1 MKITKSQLRQIIK
14 EEKQKL
20 LAEQSMDN
28 ADMTNA
34 DRTLGIYASTSLL
47 GRFEDAMHRLYED
60 IYKNA
65 LEDLEDSDEAMDLAD
80 EALFALVKGYIR
92 SA

>member
-20 LAEQSMDN
+20 VAEQYSDTN
-28 ADMTNA
+28 NA

-80 EALFALVKGYIR
+80 EALLALVKGYIR

>member
-1 MKITKSQLRQIIK
+1 MKITRTQLERIIK

-20 LAEQSMDN
+20 LAEQYSDTN
-28 ADMTNA
+28 NA
-34 DRTLGIYASTSLL
+34 DRTLGMYANTSLL
-47 GRFEDAMHRLYED
+47 SRFEDTMHRLYED

-65 LEDLEDSDEAMDLAD
+65 LDDLEDSDEAMDLAD
-80 EALFALVKGYIR
+80 EALLALVKGYIR

>member
-1 MKITKSQLRQIIK
+1 MKITRTQLEQIIK

-20 LAEQSMDN
+20 LAEQYSDTN
-28 ADMTNA
+28 NA
-34 DRTLGIYASTSLL
+34 DRTLGMYASTSLL

-65 LEDLEDSDEAMDLAD
+65 LDDLEDSDEAMDLAD
-80 EALFALVKGYIR
+80 EALLALVKGYIR

>member
-1 MKITKSQLRQIIK
+1 MKITRAQLERIIK

-20 LAEQSMDN
+20 LAEQYS
-28 ADMTNA
+28 DMNNA
-34 DRTLGIYASTSLL
+34 DRTLGMYASTSLL

-80 EALFALVKGYIR
+80 EALLALVKGYIR

>member
-1 MKITKSQLRQIIK
+1 MKITKNQLRRIIK

-20 LAEQSMDN
+20 VTEQYSDTN
-28 ADMTNA
+28 NA

-80 EALFALVKGYIR
+80 EALLALVKGYIR

>member
-1 MKITKSQLRQIIK
+1 MKITRTQLEQIIK

-20 LAEQSMDN
+20 LAEQYSDTN
-28 ADMTNA
+28 NA
-34 DRTLGIYASTSLL
+34 DRTLGMYASTSLL

-65 LEDLEDSDEAMDLAD
+65 LDDLQDSDEAMDLAD
-80 EALFALVKGYIR
+80 EALTALVKGYIR